1 MTGQINVNKI
11 AARTGTTI
19 SMESGH
25 KIMMPG
31 SIVQTQFTRYAT
43 ATTQSITASTDTV
56 LSGFSVNI
64 TPTASNSLIKLES
77 SWFGEIIT
85 TQEWNHFFFYYRD
98 STKIPAVSDMTSFG
112 DDPGV
117 RPYGIAKAGTSY
129 YAGADDSTTPNYCTW
144 SYFDLPNTTSQI
156 TYKVGFRCQN
166 TNTLYT
172 NRTITD
178 TNQTTGVERGMCFIS
193 ATEIAQ

>member
-1 MTGQINVNKI
+1 MVNVSP
-11 AARTGTTI
+11 ARSKNNSIPLNTPVTT
-19 SMESGH
+19 
-25 KIMMPG
+25 
-31 SIVQTQFTRYAT
+31 F
-43 ATTQSITASTDTV
+43 
-56 LSGFSVNI
+56 
-64 TPTASNSLIKLES
+64 
-77 SWFGEIIT
+77 
-85 TQEWNHFFFYYRD
+85 
-98 STKIPAVSDMTSFG
+98 
-112 DDPGV
+112 
-117 RPYGIAKAGTSY
+117 GIAKAGTSY

-178 TNQTTGVERGMCFIS
+178 TNQATGVERGMCFIS